1 MPFWQRKRNYGDDA
15 MHANDAASAESTNVK
30 RKELDELYA
39 RGQVGY
45 DVGFSQLK
53 KDPNSKHA
61 QRPFD

>member
-1 MPFWQRKRNYGDDA
+1 

-53 KDPNSKHA
+53 KDPNSQHA
-61 QRPFD
+61 KRPFD